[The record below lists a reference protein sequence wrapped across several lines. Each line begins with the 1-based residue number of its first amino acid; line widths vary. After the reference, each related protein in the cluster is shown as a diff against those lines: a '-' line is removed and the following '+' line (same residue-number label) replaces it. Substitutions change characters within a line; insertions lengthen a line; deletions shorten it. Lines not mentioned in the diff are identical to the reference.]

1 MLPRNEQTNLKGE
14 KMISNVSFSGRET
27 MLTKP
32 VEKISSKLHEYV
44 GASKVYS
51 EAEIAKAQELMNNAK
66 KANTIAI
73 SEKSLYTSPFAPI
86 VPKDTQ
92 ISENST
98 KHIDFFG

>member
-1 MLPRNEQTNLKGE
+1 M
-14 KMISNVSFSGRET
+14 
-27 MLTKP
+27 
-32 VEKISSKLHEYV
+32 HEYV

-86 VPKDTQ
+86 VPKDTL
-92 ISENST
+92 ISENSA